1 MPLYMCFIDYA
12 KAFDCVSHRKLWETM
27 EQMGFPVHII
37 QLIANLYKE
46 QESVV
51 RTSNG
56 DTEWFK
62 IERGVRQGCVIS
74 PGLYNI
80 YSEHIMRC
88 VLEEHHDGITIG
100 GRRQNNLRFADDT
113 TLLCTSKEELLALLK
128 KVIEASKSQNLLLN
142 TQKTKIMVL
151 DKSREMK
158 EDFVLDGENIEEVE
172 SFVYL
177 GSLINIK
184 GSSAQEIRRRLA
196 MGRGAVQNMVSMWKS
211 RGMSLGL
218 KVRFLRATAFP
229 IAVYGCESWAMT
241 SGDKKRVDA
250 FELWCYRR
258 LLRVSW
264 VERKTNKWVLEK
276 IGSVRMLRKSMAERK
291 MRFFGHIVRKNG
303 MEKRLMQGKV
313 EGKRRRGRPTTAW
326 FQDLKEWTKLN
337 IAAASQLATDRER
350 WREIIKVTAAQIAPP
365 D

>member
-1 MPLYMCFIDYA
+1 MCFIDYA
-12 KAFDCVSHRKLWETM
+12 KAFDCVSHRKLWETT
-27 EQMGFPVHII
+27 EQMGVPVHII

-88 VLEEHHDGITIG
+88 VLEEHYDGITIG

-113 TLLCTSKEELLALLK
+113 TLILLCTSKEELLVLLK
-128 KVIEASKSQNLLLN
+128 KVKEASKSQNLLLN

-151 DKSREMK
+151 DKSRERK
-158 EDFVLDGENIEEVE
+158 EDFVLDGENIVL
-172 SFVYL
+172 SIWDPLSTSKAVY
-177 GSLINIK
+177 
-184 GSSAQEIRRRLA
+184 SAQEIRRRLA
-196 MGRGAVQNMVSMWKS
+196 MGRGAVQNMVSIWKS

-218 KVRFLRATAFP
+218 KVTFLRATAFP
-229 IAVYGCESWAMT
+229 IAIYGCESWVMT

-264 VERKTNKWVLEK
+264 VERKTNKWVVEK
-276 IGSVRMLRKSMAERK
+276 IGSVLMLRKSMAERK
-291 MRFFGHIVRKNG
+291 MRFFGQVVRKNG

>member
-1 MPLYMCFIDYA
+1 MTNISSEDNIY
-12 KAFDCVSHRKLWETM
+12 
-27 EQMGFPVHII
+27 GFCDP
-37 QLIANLYKE
+37 NLFRVGYI
-46 QESVV
+46 SSNMNISNCSRV
-51 RTSNG
+51 RTSHPPRYHYIGPYINNQQRKNFIREFWVLLP
-56 DTEWFK
+56 TA
-62 IERGVRQGCVIS
+62 
-74 PGLYNI
+74 GL
-80 YSEHIMRC
+80 
-88 VLEEHHDGITIG
+88 
-100 GRRQNNLRFADDT
+100 
-113 TLLCTSKEELLALLK
+113 
-128 KVIEASKSQNLLLN
+128 
-142 TQKTKIMVL
+142 
-151 DKSREMK
+151 K
-158 EDFVLDGENIEEVE
+158 EDFVLVGENIEEVE

-196 MGRGAVQNMVSMWKS
+196 MGRGAVQNMVSIWKS

-218 KVRFLRATAFP
+218 KVRFLRANAFP
-229 IAVYGCESWAMT
+229 IAIYGCESWVMT

-264 VERKTNKWVLEK
+264 VESKTNKWVLEE
-276 IGSVRMLRKSMAERK
+276 IGSVLMLRKSMAERK

-313 EGKRRRGRPTTAW
+313 EGTRRRGRPTTAW